1 MGILSLLRN
10 ALGRSRKNRDASEAG
25 SGTGTENT
33 TAVPPART
41 GDASPAA
48 ESPAPATDAPAVPPA
63 RAEDPLAADGADH
76 TPDLVAAAFDREA
89 AGVPSPQRSPED
101 DPDAVLDTP
110 APAPKTA
117 PEPEP
122 EPEPESAAPAEKP
135 KPEAEPKSSAPAEEA
150 KAAAPAAEPEAAAP
164 ATEPEAKPAPEPEAA
179 PADPEPAAETPA
191 AEAPAAEAPA
201 AEAPAAEAPA
211 AEAPAAEAPAAKSDA
226 PEAPAAEPVSDPA
239 PEKAAAPAEADADS
253 ARTAPEAETGAKQAA
268 EPIVAAVPADPE
280 VPEALITEPSIFD
293 PKPEAA
299 QPAAD
304 PEPAPEPAAK
314 AEPEPTP
321 APEPVAE
328 SAPEPAPAPEAAPA
342 NPVEKAP
349 EPARAAAKSPAKAAK
364 SPAKSAKTAKPQA
377 TGLPVADAAQALA
390 DAGLTGTKAKV
401 YLVLDRSGS
410 MRGYYKDGSAQCL
423 GEQVLALATHL
434 DPADAPAVQV
444 VFFSTD
450 IDGKGELTP
459 EAYEGRIDELHAE
472 CGRMGR
478 TSYHRAIE
486 EVTALHEAS
495 GATEPALVIFQTDGP
510 PDARTAATQA
520 LKAVSGAPLF
530 WQFVGFGE
538 SEHKNFEYLRKLN
551 TSHTGYFPAGPA
563 PRELTDAEL
572 YAGLLAAFPGWLA
585 ARA

>member
-10 ALGRSRKNRDASEAG
+10 ALGRSRKDRDASEAG

-48 ESPAPATDAPAVPPA
+48 DSPAPATDAPAVPPA
-63 RAEDPLAADGADH
+63 RAEDPLAVDDADH

-122 EPEPESAAPAEKP
+122 AAPAEEP
-135 KPEAEPKSSAPAEEA
+135 KPEAEPESTAPAEEP
-150 KAAAPAAEPEAAAP
+150 PAAEP
-164 ATEPEAKPAPEPEAA
+164 TAKPEPEAA
-179 PADPEPAAETPA
+179 VPAAEPKPAVAPEPAAETPA
-191 AEAPAAEAPA
+191 AEAPAAETPA
-201 AEAPAAEAPA
+201 AEAPAAETPA
-211 AEAPAAEAPAAKSDA
+211 AEAPAAETPAAEAPAAEIPAAEPDA
-226 PEAPAAEPVSDPA
+226 PEAPAAEPVADPA
-239 PEKAAAPAEADADS
+239 PEKAADPVEAEADA
-253 ARTAPEAETGAKQAA
+253 ARTAPEAETATEAKDVP
-268 EPIVAAVPADPE
+268 EPVIAAVPADPE

-299 QPAAD
+299 QPATD
-304 PEPAPEPAAK
+304 PEPEPEPAA
-314 AEPEPTP
+314 APEPEPEP

-328 SAPEPAPAPEAAPA
+328 SAPEPVAATRPEPAE
-342 NPVEKAP
+342 PVETAP
-349 EPARAAAKSPAKAAK
+349 EPATAATPAAKPH
-364 SPAKSAKTAKPQA
+364 A

-410 MRGYYKDGSAQCL
+410 MRGYYRDGSAQCL

-434 DPADAPAVQV
+434 DPAGAPAVQV

-459 EAYEGRIDELHAE
+459 QAYEGRIDALHAE

-510 PDARTAATQA
+510 PDAKTAATQA

-551 TSHTGYFPAGPA
+551 TPHTGYFPAGPA

>member
-10 ALGRSRKNRDASEAG
+10 ALGRSRKDRDASEAG

-41 GDASPAA
+41 GDASTAA
-48 ESPAPATDAPAVPPA
+48 ESPAPAADAPAVPPA
-63 RAEDPLAADGADH
+63 RAEDPLAVDDADH

-122 EPEPESAAPAEKP
+122 AAPAEEP
-135 KPEAEPKSSAPAEEA
+135 KPETEPESTAPAEEA
-150 KAAAPAAEPEAAAP
+150 PAAEPTAKPEPEAAAP
-164 ATEPEAKPAPEPEAA
+164 VAEPKPAVEPE
-179 PADPEPAAETPA
+179 PA

-201 AEAPAAEAPA
+201 AEAPAAEIPA
-211 AEAPAAEAPAAKSDA
+211 AEPDA
-226 PEAPAAEPVSDPA
+226 PEAPAAEPVADPA
-239 PEKAAAPAEADADS
+239 PEKAADPVEVEADT
-253 ARTAPEAETGAKQAA
+253 ARTAPAAETATETATEAEAKEVP
-268 EPIVAAVPADPE
+268 EPVIAAVPADPE

-293 PKPEAA
+293 PKPVAA
-299 QPAAD
+299 QPATD
-304 PEPAPEPAAK
+304 PEPEPAA
-314 AEPEPTP
+314 ALEPEP

-328 SAPEPAPAPEAAPA
+328 SASEPVAATRPEPAE
-342 NPVEKAP
+342 PVETAP
-349 EPARAAAKSPAKAAK
+349 EPATAATPAAKPH
-364 SPAKSAKTAKPQA
+364 A

-410 MRGYYKDGSAQCL
+410 MRGYYRDGSAQCL

-434 DPADAPAVQV
+434 DPAGAPAVQV

-459 EAYEGRIDELHAE
+459 EAYEGRIDALHAE

-510 PDARTAATQA
+510 PDAKTAATQA

-551 TSHTGYFPAGPA
+551 TPHTGYFPAGPA

>member
-10 ALGRSRKNRDASEAG
+10 ALGRSRKDRDASEAG

-48 ESPAPATDAPAVPPA
+48 ESPAPAADAPAPAADAPAVPPA
-63 RAEDPLAADGADH
+63 RAEDPLAVDDADH

-122 EPEPESAAPAEKP
+122 AAPAEEP
-135 KPEAEPKSSAPAEEA
+135 KPEAEPESTAPAEEPPAAEPTA
-150 KAAAPAAEPEAAAP
+150 KPEPEAAAPAAEP
-164 ATEPEAKPAPEPEAA
+164 KPAVE
-179 PADPEPAAETPA
+179 PEPAAETPA
-191 AEAPAAEAPA
+191 AEI
-201 AEAPAAEAPA
+201 
-211 AEAPAAEAPAAKSDA
+211 PAAKPD
-226 PEAPAAEPVSDPA
+226 APAAEPVADPA
-239 PEKAAAPAEADADS
+239 PEKAADPVEAEADA
-253 ARTAPEAETGAKQAA
+253 ARTAPEAEAEAESATEAEAKEVP
-268 EPIVAAVPADPE
+268 EPVIAAVPADPE

-293 PKPEAA
+293 PKPVAA
-299 QPAAD
+299 QPATD
-304 PEPAPEPAAK
+304 PESEPAAAPEP
-314 AEPEPTP
+314 EP

-328 SAPEPAPAPEAAPA
+328 SAPEPAPATQPEPA
-342 NPVEKAP
+342 EPVETAP
-349 EPARAAAKSPAKAAK
+349 EPATAATPAAKPH
-364 SPAKSAKTAKPQA
+364 A

-410 MRGYYKDGSAQCL
+410 MRGYYRDGSAQCL

-459 EAYEGRIDELHAE
+459 EAYEGRIDALHAE

-510 PDARTAATQA
+510 PDAKTAATQA

-551 TSHTGYFPAGPA
+551 TPHTGYFPAGPA

>member
-10 ALGRSRKNRDASEAG
+10 ALGRSRKDRDATEAG

-48 ESPAPATDAPAVPPA
+48 ESPAPAADAPAVPPA
-63 RAEDPLAADGADH
+63 RAEDPLAVDDADH

-122 EPEPESAAPAEKP
+122 AAPAEEP
-135 KPEAEPKSSAPAEEA
+135 KPEAEPESTAPAEEPPAAEPTA
-150 KAAAPAAEPEAAAP
+150 KPEPEAAAPAAEP
-164 ATEPEAKPAPEPEAA
+164 KPAVA
-179 PADPEPAAETPA
+179 PEPAAETPA
-191 AEAPAAEAPA
+191 AEAPAAETPA
-201 AEAPAAEAPA
+201 AEAPAAEIPA
-211 AEAPAAEAPAAKSDA
+211 AEPDA
-226 PEAPAAEPVSDPA
+226 PEAPAAEPVADPA
-239 PEKAAAPAEADADS
+239 PEKAADPVEAEADA
-253 ARTAPEAETGAKQAA
+253 ARTAPEAETATEAKDVP
-268 EPIVAAVPADPE
+268 EPVIAAVPADPE

-299 QPAAD
+299 QPATD
-304 PEPAPEPAAK
+304 PEPEPEPAA
-314 AEPEPTP
+314 APEPEPEP

-328 SAPEPAPAPEAAPA
+328 SAPEPVAATRPEPAE
-342 NPVEKAP
+342 PVETAP
-349 EPARAAAKSPAKAAK
+349 EPATAATPAAKPH
-364 SPAKSAKTAKPQA
+364 A

-410 MRGYYKDGSAQCL
+410 MRGYYRDGSAQCL

-434 DPADAPAVQV
+434 DPAGAPAVQV

-459 EAYEGRIDELHAE
+459 QAYEGRIDALHAE

-510 PDARTAATQA
+510 PDAKTAATQA

-551 TSHTGYFPAGPA
+551 TPHTGYFPAGPA

>member
-10 ALGRSRKNRDASEAG
+10 ALGRSRKDRDASEAG

-48 ESPAPATDAPAVPPA
+48 ESPAPAADAPAVPPA
-63 RAEDPLAADGADH
+63 RAEDPLAVDDADH

-122 EPEPESAAPAEKP
+122 EPAPAEEP
-135 KPEAEPKSSAPAEEA
+135 KPEAEPESTAPAEEA
-150 KAAAPAAEPEAAAP
+150 PAAEPTAKPEPEAAAPAAEPTP
-164 ATEPEAKPAPEPEAA
+164 AVE
-179 PADPEPAAETPA
+179 PEPAAETPA
-191 AEAPAAEAPA
+191 AEI
-201 AEAPAAEAPA
+201 
-211 AEAPAAEAPAAKSDA
+211 PAAKPDA
-226 PEAPAAEPVSDPA
+226 PEAPAAEPVADPA
-239 PEKAAAPAEADADS
+239 PEKAADPVEAEADA
-253 ARTAPEAETGAKQAA
+253 ARTAPAAEAEAETATEAEAKDVP
-268 EPIVAAVPADPE
+268 EPVIVAVPADPE

-304 PEPAPEPAAK
+304 PEPEPAA
-314 AEPEPTP
+314 APEP

-328 SAPEPAPAPEAAPA
+328 SAPEPAPATQPEPA
-342 NPVEKAP
+342 EPVETAP
-349 EPARAAAKSPAKAAK
+349 EPATAAAESPT
-364 SPAKSAKTAKPQA
+364 PVAKPHA

-410 MRGYYKDGSAQCL
+410 MRGYYRDGSAQCL

-459 EAYEGRIDELHAE
+459 EAYEGRIDALHAE

-510 PDARTAATQA
+510 PDAKTAATQA

-551 TSHTGYFPAGPA
+551 TPHTGYFPAGPA

>member
-48 ESPAPATDAPAVPPA
+48 DSPAPATDAPAVPEA
-63 RAEDPLAADGADH
+63 RAEQPPAVDDADH
-76 TPDLVAAAFDREA
+76 TPDLVAAAFDRESTT
-89 AGVPSPQRSPED
+89 VPSPQSSPED

-110 APAPKTA
+110 APARKTA

-122 EPEPESAAPAEKP
+122 TAPAEEP
-135 KPEAEPKSSAPAEEA
+135 KPEADPKATAPAEETP
-150 KAAAPAAEPEAAAP
+150 AAETPAAEPEAKP
-164 ATEPEAKPAPEPEAA
+164 EPEATAPAAEPKPAPEPEATA
-179 PADPEPAAETPA
+179 PADPEPAAETPVA
-191 AEAPAAEAPA
+191 
-201 AEAPAAEAPA
+201 
-211 AEAPAAEAPAAKSDA
+211 
-226 PEAPAAEPVSDPA
+226 DPA
-239 PEKAAAPAEADADS
+239 PEKAADPVEAEPDSTPA
-253 ARTAPEAETGAKQAA
+253 APEAEAKEAKETP

-293 PKPEAA
+293 PKPETA

-304 PEPAPEPAAK
+304 PEPEPEAA
-314 AEPEPTP
+314 AEPEPAP

-328 SAPEPAPAPEAAPA
+328 PEPEPAPAAVPAPA
-342 NPVEKAP
+342 Q
-349 EPARAAAKSPAKAAK
+349 PAKQAAKAAE
-364 SPAKSAKTAKPQA
+364 PQA

-551 TSHTGYFPAGPA
+551 TPHTGYFPAGPA

>member
-33 TAVPPART
+33 TAVPPARS

-48 ESPAPATDAPAVPPA
+48 ESPAPAADAPAVPPA
-63 RAEDPLAADGADH
+63 RAEDPLAPDDADH

-110 APAPKTA
+110 GAAPKTA
-117 PEPEP
+117 PEP
-122 EPEPESAAPAEKP
+122 AAPAEKP
-135 KPEAEPKSSAPAEEA
+135 KPKAAAPAEEA
-150 KAAAPAAEPEAAAP
+150 KAAEPEAEPEPEPEAATP
-164 ATEPEAKPAPEPEAA
+164 ATEPKPAPEPEAA
-179 PADPEPAAETPA
+179 APAAPEPAAETP
-191 AEAPAAEAPA
+191 
-201 AEAPAAEAPA
+201 
-211 AEAPAAEAPAAKSDA
+211 D
-226 PEAPAAEPVSDPA
+226 APAAEPVSDPK
-239 PEKAAAPAEADADS
+239 PEKAAAPVEADSADADS
-253 ARTAPEAETGAKQAA
+253 ARTAPEAETEAKEAA

-280 VPEALITEPSIFD
+280 VPEALITEPSILD

-304 PEPAPEPAAK
+304 PEPAK
-314 AEPEPTP
+314 
-321 APEPVAE
+321 
-328 SAPEPAPAPEAAPA
+328 
-342 NPVEKAP
+342 PVEKAP
-349 EPARAAAKSPAKAAK
+349 EPAKAAAKSPAKAAAK
-364 SPAKSAKTAKPQA
+364 SPKSPKSAKPQA

-390 DAGLTGTKAKV
+390 DAGLNGTKAKV

-459 EAYEGRIDELHAE
+459 QAYEGRIDELHAE

-510 PDARTAATQA
+510 PDVKTAATQA
-520 LKAVSGAPLF
+520 LKAVSDAPLF

-538 SEHKNFEYLRKLN
+538 SEHKNFEYLRKLD
-551 TSHTGYFPAGPA
+551 TPHTGYFPAGPA

>member
-10 ALGRSRKNRDASEAG
+10 ALGRSRKDRDATEAG

-48 ESPAPATDAPAVPPA
+48 ESPAPAADAPAVPPA
-63 RAEDPLAADGADH
+63 RAEDPLAVDDADH

-122 EPEPESAAPAEKP
+122 AAPAEEP
-135 KPEAEPKSSAPAEEA
+135 KPEAEPESTAPAEEPPAAEPTA
-150 KAAAPAAEPEAAAP
+150 KPEPEAAAPAAEP
-164 ATEPEAKPAPEPEAA
+164 
-179 PADPEPAAETPA
+179 D
-191 AEAPAAEAPA
+191 APAAEP
-201 AEAPAAEAPA
+201 
-211 AEAPAAEAPAAKSDA
+211 D
-226 PEAPAAEPVSDPA
+226 APAAEPVADPA
-239 PEKAAAPAEADADS
+239 PEKAADPVEAEADA
-253 ARTAPEAETGAKQAA
+253 ARTAPEAEAETATEAKDVP
-268 EPIVAAVPADPE
+268 EPVIAAVPADPE

-299 QPAAD
+299 QPTTD
-304 PEPAPEPAAK
+304 PEPEPAA
-314 AEPEPTP
+314 AP

-328 SAPEPAPAPEAAPA
+328 SAPEPAPATRPEPA
-342 NPVEKAP
+342 EPVETAP
-349 EPARAAAKSPAKAAK
+349 EPATAATPAAKPH
-364 SPAKSAKTAKPQA
+364 A

-410 MRGYYKDGSAQCL
+410 MRGYYRDGSAQCL

-459 EAYEGRIDELHAE
+459 EAYEGRIDALHAE

-510 PDARTAATQA
+510 PDAKTAATQA

-551 TSHTGYFPAGPA
+551 TPHTGYFPAGPA

>member
-89 AGVPSPQRSPED
+89 VGVPSPQRSPED

-110 APAPKTA
+110 DAAPKTA
-117 PEPEP
+117 
-122 EPEPESAAPAEKP
+122 PEPESAAPAEKP
-135 KPEAEPKSSAPAEEA
+135 KPEAEPKPTAPAKEA
-150 KAAAPAAEPEAAAP
+150 KAAAPAAEPEAK
-164 ATEPEAKPAPEPEAA
+164 PEPEPEAA
-179 PADPEPAAETPA
+179 TPATEPKPEPEAAAPEAAAEPPAAETPA
-191 AEAPAAEAPA
+191 
-201 AEAPAAEAPA
+201 
-211 AEAPAAEAPAAKSDA
+211 
-226 PEAPAAEPVSDPA
+226 APAAEPVSDSA
-239 PEKAAAPAEADADS
+239 PEKAAAPVAADADS
-253 ARTAPEAETGAKQAA
+253 ARTAPETETETEAKEAA
-268 EPIVAAVPADPE
+268 EPMVAAVPADPE

-293 PKPEAA
+293 PQPEAA

-304 PEPAPEPAAK
+304 PEPEPEPAAK
-314 AEPEPTP
+314 AEPEPAP

-328 SAPEPAPAPEAAPA
+328 SAPEPAPAPEPEPA
-342 NPVEKAP
+342 KPVEKAP
-349 EPARAAAKSPAKAAK
+349 EPVKAAAKSPAKAAK
-364 SPAKSAKTAKPQA
+364 SAKAAKAAKPQA

-450 IDGKGELTP
+450 IDGEGELTP

-538 SEHKNFEYLRKLN
+538 SEHKNFEYLRKLD
-551 TSHTGYFPAGPA
+551 TPHTGYFPAGPA

>member
-10 ALGRSRKNRDASEAG
+10 ALGRSRKDRDASEAG

-48 ESPAPATDAPAVPPA
+48 ESPAPAADAPAVPPA
-63 RAEDPLAADGADH
+63 RAGDPLAVDDADH

-122 EPEPESAAPAEKP
+122 AAPAEEP
-135 KPEAEPKSSAPAEEA
+135 EPEAEPKSTGPAEEA
-150 KAAAPAAEPEAAAP
+150 EAAIPVAEPEARPEPEAAAPVAAEAKPEPEAAAPAAEP
-164 ATEPEAKPAPEPEAA
+164 KPEPE
-179 PADPEPAAETPA
+179 
-191 AEAPAAEAPA
+191 
-201 AEAPAAEAPA
+201 
-211 AEAPAAEAPAAKSDA
+211 PAAEAPAAKPEA
-226 PEAPAAEPVSDPA
+226 PEAPATEPVADSA
-239 PEKAAAPAEADADS
+239 QEKAADPIEAEADA
-253 ARTAPEAETGAKQAA
+253 ARTAPEAEAEAATETGTEAEA
-268 EPIVAAVPADPE
+268 EPKDVPEPVIAAVPADPE

-299 QPAAD
+299 QPVTD
-304 PEPAPEPAAK
+304 PGPEPAA
-314 AEPEPTP
+314 EPEP

-328 SAPEPAPAPEAAPA
+328 SAPEPAPAAE
-342 NPVEKAP
+342 P
-349 EPARAAAKSPAKAAK
+349 EPAAPVETTSEPAKAAA
-364 SPAKSAKTAKPQA
+364 PAAEPHA

-410 MRGYYKDGSAQCL
+410 MRGYYRDGSAQCL

-434 DPADAPAVQV
+434 DPAGAPAVQV

-459 EAYEGRIDELHAE
+459 EAYEGRIDALHAE

-486 EVTALHEAS
+486 EVTALHKAS

-510 PDARTAATQA
+510 PDAKTAATQA

-538 SEHKNFEYLRKLN
+538 SEHKNFDYLRKLN
-551 TSHTGYFPAGPA
+551 TPHTGYFPAGPA

>member
-1 MGILSLLRN
+1 
-10 ALGRSRKNRDASEAG
+10 
-25 SGTGTENT
+25 
-33 TAVPPART
+33 
-41 GDASPAA
+41 
-48 ESPAPATDAPAVPPA
+48 
-63 RAEDPLAADGADH
+63 
-76 TPDLVAAAFDREA
+76 
-89 AGVPSPQRSPED
+89 
-101 DPDAVLDTP
+101 
-110 APAPKTA
+110 TA
-117 PEPEP
+117 PEPAT
-122 EPEPESAAPAEKP
+122 AA
-135 KPEAEPKSSAPAEEA
+135 
-150 KAAAPAAEPEAAAP
+150 
-164 ATEPEAKPAPEPEAA
+164 
-179 PADPEPAAETPA
+179 TPA
-191 AEAPAAEAPA
+191 A
-201 AEAPAAEAPA
+201 
-211 AEAPAAEAPAAKSDA
+211 
-226 PEAPAAEPVSDPA
+226 
-239 PEKAAAPAEADADS
+239 
-253 ARTAPEAETGAKQAA
+253 
-268 EPIVAAVPADPE
+268 
-280 VPEALITEPSIFD
+280 
-293 PKPEAA
+293 KPH
-299 QPAAD
+299 
-304 PEPAPEPAAK
+304 
-314 AEPEPTP
+314 
-321 APEPVAE
+321 
-328 SAPEPAPAPEAAPA
+328 
-342 NPVEKAP
+342 
-349 EPARAAAKSPAKAAK
+349 
-364 SPAKSAKTAKPQA
+364 A

-410 MRGYYKDGSAQCL
+410 MRGYYRDGSAQCL

-459 EAYEGRIDELHAE
+459 EAYEGRIDALHAE

-510 PDARTAATQA
+510 PDAKTAATQA

-551 TSHTGYFPAGPA
+551 TPHTGYFPAGPA